1 MSFFVTQPNYCD
13 YQWATSVWMAVVRL
27 GHKAGVI
34 VIIISSDKA
43 WNTCV
48 NQAPVAQSVS
58 ARYLYDMYTSHAEVE
73 SSSLSWGK
81 LFYRSIKIIKAKNS
95 NHLK

>member
-1 MSFFVTQPNYCD
+1 M
-13 YQWATSVWMAVVRL
+13 
-27 GHKAGVI
+27 I
-34 VIIISSDKA
+34 VNLSHVMKRQRMCCVALND
-43 WNTCV
+43 TCEL
-48 NQAPVAQSVS
+48 QAPVAQSVS